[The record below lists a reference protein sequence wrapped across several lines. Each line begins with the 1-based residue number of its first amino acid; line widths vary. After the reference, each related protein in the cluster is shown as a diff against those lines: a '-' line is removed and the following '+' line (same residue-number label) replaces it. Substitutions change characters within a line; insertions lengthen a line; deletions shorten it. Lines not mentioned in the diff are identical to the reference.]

1 MGSVCTGMKKPWLAA
16 LLNFFF
22 MGPGTIYNGRR
33 ALLGVGW
40 TIAAL
45 LLTAVEQAPIFA
57 GGVGLKETS
66 MTAFGLMFA
75 AVFLANTSFAVD
87 GYREA
92 KAINAG
98 SK

>member
-1 MGSVCTGMKKPWLAA
+1 MKKPWLAA

-22 MGPGTIYNGRR
+22 MGPGYIYNGKR

-45 LLTAVEQAPIFA
+45 MLTAVEQAPIYA
-57 GGVGLKETS
+57 GGTNLQVAS
-66 MTAFGLMFA
+66 PMAFGLMFV
-75 AVFLANTSFAVD
+75 AVLLANTCFAID

-92 KAINAG
+92 KAING
-98 SK
+98 K

>member
-1 MGSVCTGMKKPWLAA
+1 MKKPWLAA

-22 MGPGTIYNGRR
+22 MGPGYIYNGKR

-45 LLTAVEQAPIFA
+45 MLTAVEQAPIYA
-57 GGVGLKETS
+57 GGINLQAAS
-66 MTAFGLMFA
+66 PMAFGLMFV
-75 AVFLANTSFAVD
+75 AVLLANTCFAVD

-92 KAINAG
+92 KAING
-98 SK
+98 K